1 MTEALHVTIR
11 ESLGTASTRRLRRA
25 GATPAVLYGHGQGT
39 VHLSIP
45 SEQVSAAMRHGSKFV
60 DLKGA
65 LGESALITE
74 IQWDPLGHDV
84 LHLDLTRVDASEK
97 VEVTVPVE
105 LRGSAPGV
113 KEGGHVQHILHE
125 IELECAAT
133 AIPDK
138 ILVNVNALALGQA
151 IHASELVLPEGARL
165 VTAPEALVVH
175 CIEVTPIADEVTAAA
190 EPGEP
195 EVIGRKAGE
204 EEEQED

>member
-1 MTEALHVTIR
+1 MTEALQVTIR
-11 ESLGTASTRRLRRA
+11 DTLGTSHTRRLRRA
-25 GATPAVLYGHGQGT
+25 GGVPAVLYGHGQDT

-45 SEQVSAAMRHGSKFV
+45 SEQLAAALRHGSKFV
-60 DLKGA
+60 ALQGA
-65 LGESALITE
+65 LAESALITE

-133 AIPDK
+133 SIPDK

-165 VTAPEALVVH
+165 VSSPEALVVQ
-175 CIEVTPIADEVTAAA
+175 CVEVTPISDELAGAA